1 MKNLTKSI
9 KVEIKKIEEMFQ
21 MGLITPQEKHF
32 LIYSA
37 NKSLRMYRRMT
48 TN

>member
-9 KVEIKKIEEMFQ
+9 KAEIKKIEEMSE
-21 MGLITPQEKHF
+21 MGLITPQEKHY

-37 NKSLRMYRRMT
+37 KKSLRMYRRMT

>member
-9 KVEIKKIEEMFQ
+9 KAEIKKIEEMFL
-21 MGLITPQEKHF
+21 MGLITPQEKHYM
-32 LIYSA
+32 IYTA